1 MEGDCAS
8 IESVLCFAAAKRTEA
23 RTIRHFAENFAGVLK
38 YTVPMDKVCDNLSI
52 GTCDGVNR
60 PAESLTKPATYPAR
74 GIWSAISNGQSARLI
89 TGDILVRLQ
98 GGPPYRN
105 VAQVVEPAKWRHTQ
119 VGEEAGQVCPVGRS
133 GLLRCEGS
141 NPSGAPVAIFWY
153 CLLF

>member
-60 PAESLTKPATYPAR
+60 PAESLTKTATYPAR
-74 GIWSAISNGQSARLI
+74 GIRFFSSKVEQAAHNCRA
-89 TGDILVRLQ
+89 LVRFQ
-98 GGPPYRN
+98 EEPPKIDFY
-105 VAQVVEPAKWRHTQ
+105 
-119 VGEEAGQVCPVGRS
+119 
-133 GLLRCEGS
+133 
-141 NPSGAPVAIFWY
+141 
-153 CLLF
+153 